1 MTYDEMVKAT
11 LDEIGVDNLMVFDIE
26 SFKYNWLVVIR
37 NLKTGFFFSFW
48 DEDLEYMQMWFEQN
62 QDIMVGFNIK
72 HYDNPMINA
81 MLNGHDAIT
90 VNDLSQRIVNDG
102 VQGWDQPEAKRF
114 KSYDSCDLMDDC
126 QLGVSLKGFEAH
138 MGMNIVE
145 SSVDFNIDRPLTDEE
160 KDEVLKYCKYDVEAT
175 CRMLYERRGYLGTK
189 VRLGAKK
196 GLSAAESLYM
206 TNAKLTAKYLGA
218 VKQVHNDQF
227 DYVFPDNVLY
237 QYIDSGVIDFFKTIK
252 AGDLL
257 LEDKAKSYTG
267 HIGDCEFKVGAGG
280 IHGSNGVYNM
290 TADEDRFILNDDVM
304 QFYPSMIVEN
314 GYLSRNV
321 PNPDDYKQVTVERA
335 QAKKSGDKKTA
346 NCLKLVNNTTFGAT
360 KNQYNDLYDPLQ
372 ALSICLS
379 GQLYLL
385 ELATHLYIETDCE
398 IIQLN
403 TDGIM
408 FRIRKEMYEL
418 AQAIMKEWQERTH
431 FILEEDNIE
440 LIIQKDVNNYLER
453 QVGGDTKV
461 KGGMLVRGISYV
473 GAFKVNNN
481 MTIVP
486 KAVQAWFFEGIP
498 PEETINACND
508 IFEFQ
513 IIAKGGSKFRN
524 VYQLRYEDGEY
535 KYIPIQNCNRVYA
548 TSDTRYGRLFKQKE
562 EGSTK
567 MLISGLPDYCKI
579 DNANEITIDEVN
591 KSWYIEEARKTIKA
605 FTQEKQN
612 EGDLFTMTTKK
623 TNVEPVTLVDPMA
636 MDYSQMN
643 VRRKLLHARNLF
655 LAENV
660 KPSGYNGYADFD
672 YFELSDIVPVA
683 NRIFEKVGLMLWVS
697 FHDGICEG
705 RLDNLDKD
713 EDWLLFTIPQVH
725 LAEPAKYR
733 MSELQ
738 ALGSEITYIRRYMYM
753 IVLDIVQA
761 DEIDAVKHDEAP
773 KVKPAVT
780 ATPAKATAPKTTPA
794 PAEKPSGV
802 KVSVKTTSKSN
813 APATPA
819 ERSEI
824 KKELTNADGKAD
836 ELQINKLKELV
847 GTWVEKI
854 PENKEVATE
863 LLLKTDGFKNCTKA
877 QADEYIDKISQLI
890 ATVR

>member
-11 LDEIGVDNLMVFDIE
+11 LDEIGVNNLMVFDIE

-37 NLKTGFFFSFW
+37 DLKSGFFYSFW
-48 DEDLEYMQMWFEQN
+48 DEDVEYMQMWFEKN
-62 QDIMVGFNIK
+62 HEIMVGFNIK

-81 MLNGHDAIT
+81 MLNGHDVIT
-90 VNDLSQRIVNDG
+90 VNDLSQRIVRDG
-102 VQGWDQPEAKRF
+102 LQGWDQPETKRF

-138 MGMNIVE
+138 IGMNIVE
-145 SSVDFNIDRPLTDEE
+145 SSVDFDIDRPLTDEE
-160 KDEVLKYCKYDVEAT
+160 KDEVLKYCKHDVDAT
-175 CRMLYERRGYLGTK
+175 CRMLYERRGYLATK
-189 VRLGAKK
+189 VGLGAKK
-196 GLSAAESLYM
+196 GMSAAESMYM

-218 VKQVHNDQF
+218 VKQEHNDQF

-237 QYIDSGVIDFFKTIK
+237 QYIDPGVIDFFKTIK

-257 LEDKAKSYTG
+257 LEDKAKSYIG

-290 TADEDRFILNDDVM
+290 TADEDHLILNDDVM

-321 PNPDDYKQVTVERA
+321 PNPDDYKQVTIERA

-346 NCLKLVNNTTFGAT
+346 NNLKLVNNTTYGAQ
-360 KNQYNDLYDPLQ
+360 KNQYNDLYDPLM

-398 IIQLN
+398 MIQLN
-403 TDGIM
+403 TDGLM

-418 AQAIMKEWQERTH
+418 AKAIMKEWQERTH

-453 QVGGDTKV
+453 QVGGATKV

-508 IFEFQ
+508 VFEFQ
-513 IIAKGGSKFRN
+513 IIAKGGSKFRH

-612 EGDLFTMTTKK
+612 EGDLFTMATKK
-623 TNVEPVTLVDPMA
+623 MNVEPVTLVDPMA
-636 MDYSQMN
+636 MDYSKMN
-643 VRRKLLHARNLF
+643 VRRKLLHARNMF

-683 NRIFEKVGLMLWVS
+683 NRIFEKVGLMLWVT
-697 FHDGICEG
+697 FRDGVCEG

-725 LAEPAKYR
+725 LAEPSKYR

-780 ATPAKATAPKTTPA
+780 ATPTK
-794 PAEKPSGV
+794 AEKPSGV
-802 KVSVKTTSKSN
+802 KVSVKATSKSN